1 MAKQNPQHPKRKNE
15 IIRVGSAEDAAAQE
29 KLSPK
34 PFHGDP
40 QVHAKTSQ
48 EAFAKRE
55 SGAPGGGAG
64 RRDDVGR
71 TGVYPI
77 SGDERPSGKAEL
89 RPLGDWAGGDRGI
102 AGYED
107 SGGSE
112 LVMREGQLLGG
123 LTSDGSG
130 RPTID
135 IHGKPP
141 ETDDSAKR
149 TIGDSAEERME
160 SKPRRKRR

>member
-1 MAKQNPQHPKRKNE
+1 MQEVEMSERHGNE
-15 IIRVGSAEDAAAQE
+15 IVPVGDPNENQE
-29 KLSPK
+29 TPK
-34 PFHGDP
+34 PAHGDP
-40 QVHAKTSQ
+40 NIHGDISA
-48 EAFAKRE
+48 EALARRE
-55 SGAPGGGAG
+55 SGEPGGGAG

-71 TGVYPI
+71 TGVYPL
-77 SGDERPSGKAEL
+77 SGDERPSGEAEL

-112 LVMREGQLLGG
+112 LVMRDGEVLGG

-135 IHGKPP
+135 IHG
-141 ETDDSAKR
+141 
-149 TIGDSAEERME
+149 GDAGAREAQEAERAREE
-160 SKPRRKRR
+160 SKNPPGPDGGDQQR